1 MKKLVFAL
9 ALGFLSMPIFAQE
22 APRDRKADVS
32 PEERAQK
39 MVRKMAEHLNLND
52 EQILELQPLLL
63 KFHQEEMA
71 RREAHKESREELK
84 TEMADIL
91 DEEQMAKLE
100 KMHEKRRKKMRK
112 HRHER
117 LEKIEEAEVD

>member
-9 ALGFLSMPIFAQE
+9 TFGLLSMPIFAQE
-22 APRDRKADVS
+22 AAKDRRADVS

-52 EQILELQPLLL
+52 EQIQELQPLLL

-71 RREAHKESREELK
+71 RREAHKKSREELK
-84 TEMADIL
+84 AEMADIL
-91 DEEQMAKLE
+91 DEEQMAKME
-100 KMHEKRRKKMRK
+100 KMHEKRRSKMRK
-112 HRHER
+112 QRRER
-117 LEKIEEAEVD
+117 LEKIEESEVD